1 MDREK
6 KAEVHNVLV
15 IEQGKEKLVGL
26 LMLDEPEEAGRQG
39 RRGERGHGHRRGER
53 QQVQALKDMIKKTIM
68 GIRKKQAEKVH
79 QMQIIAKLE
88 SQTSRESV
96 DMIRIKTAVQA
107 VKAAVAGDEANCTL
121 DQPKS
126 QIEDYCYKAF
136 KDDAESIQDC
146 MVLLLISGPR
156 SVLLQVL

>member
-1 MDREK
+1 MATDVE
-6 KAEVHNVLV
+6 N
-15 IEQGKEKLVGL
+15 
-26 LMLDEPEEAGRQG
+26 DN
-39 RRGERGHGHRRGER
+39 
-53 QQVQALKDMIKKTIM
+53 QVQALKDMIKKTIL

-88 SQTSRESV
+88 SQTNRESV

-107 VKAAVAGDEANCTL
+107 VKAAVAGNEANCSL

-126 QIEDYCYKAF
+126 DIENYCYKAF
-136 KDDAESIQDC
+136 PDDAENIQDC
-146 MVLLLISGPR
+146 MVSLFISGPR